1 MSHSPTLL
9 SMLSKKLSF
18 GLLLGLLVACSK
30 GGDAT
35 HDHDHDHEHGDHD
48 HDHDHGEGGHVHSAP
63 HGGELLI
70 LAEELAHLELVLDR
84 DTGTL
89 DAYSLGAHADTPVRL
104 EQPALRLAFG
114 AAGENA
120 EFELELAAVASTL
133 TGDTVGDASRFSV
146 TDPRLAS
153 QAVLAGRVLEVQSL
167 GQSFQDVEFTLN
179 PDAAE

>member
-1 MSHSPTLL
+1 
-9 SMLSKKLSF
+9 MLSKKFGF

-30 GGDAT
+30 GGDAAHDHD

-48 HDHDHGEGGHVHSAP
+48 HDHDHGEGGHVHTAP

-70 LAEELAHLELVLDR
+70 LAEETAHLELVLDR

-89 DAYSLGAHADTPVRL
+89 DVYSLGAHADTPVRL
-104 EQPALRLAFG
+104 EQPTLRLALG
-114 AAGENA
+114 EAGENA
-120 EFELELAAVASTL
+120 EYEIELAAVASTL

-153 QAVLAGRVLEVQSL
+153 QETLAGRVLEVHSL
-167 GQSFQDVEFTLN
+167 GQTFQDLDFTLN
-179 PDAAE
+179 AGTAE